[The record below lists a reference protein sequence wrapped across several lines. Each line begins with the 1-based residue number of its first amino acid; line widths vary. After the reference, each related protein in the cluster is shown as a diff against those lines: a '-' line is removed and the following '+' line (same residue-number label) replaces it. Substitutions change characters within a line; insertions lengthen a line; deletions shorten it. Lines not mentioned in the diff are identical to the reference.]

1 MNFAFRLNRSLGK
14 LWRPIVVPKR
24 QLRLPI
30 MGYDMNLAKRD
41 CIIIGGGPAGL
52 TAAIY
57 MARYHLS
64 VTIFD
69 DGTSRAASIPVS
81 HNHPGFPGGINGAE
95 LLNRMRTQASMYGA
109 EILRHRVMALRKPKE
124 EFVVSF
130 EGGALSARTV
140 LIATGVINR
149 MPSMPQDK
157 HDQALRQGLI
167 RYCPVC
173 DGYEVTDK
181 RVAIIGHGSKAFN
194 EALFLRSYSR
204 NVTLLSPSSEH
215 YLTSSEEARLQ
226 ELGIAVQRGPIEI
239 EVEQDT
245 VVISTSAGLHRF
257 DSVYPAMGS
266 DVRSELALEVG
277 ATVSEEGCIRVDS
290 RQRTKVP
297 GLYAAGDVVIGL
309 DQISHAMGQA
319 GVAATTI
326 RNDLCEISL
335 LLR

>member
-1 MNFAFRLNRSLGK
+1 MN
-14 LWRPIVVPKR
+14 V
-24 QLRLPI
+24 
-30 MGYDMNLAKRD
+30 AKSD

-57 MARYHLS
+57 LARFHLS

-81 HNHPGFPGGINGAE
+81 YNHAGFPGGISGAE
-95 LLNRMRTQASMYGA
+95 LLGRMRAQASMYGA
-109 EILRHRVMALRKPKE
+109 EILHQRVTALRKAKE
-124 EFVVSF
+124 EFVVPF
-130 EGGALSARTV
+130 HDGALSARSV
-140 LIATGVINR
+140 LIATGVVNR

-157 HDQALRQGLI
+157 HDKALRQGLI

-204 NVTLLSPSSEH
+204 NITLLSPAGEH
-215 YLTSSEEARLQ
+215 QLTSSEEARLQ
-226 ELGIAVQRGPIEI
+226 ELGIAVQRGPIDI
-239 EVEQDT
+239 DVEQDT
-245 VVISTSAGLHRF
+245 VVIGTSAGLHRF
-257 DSVYPAMGS
+257 DSIYPAMGS
-266 DVRSELALEVG
+266 DIRSELAIEVG
-277 ATVSEEGCIRVDS
+277 ATVSGEGCISVDS
-290 RQRTKVP
+290 RQRTNVR

-326 RNDLCEISL
+326 RNDLCEISV